1 MPNLSKHE
9 IWAKNISL
17 SFHVLTPSVSSLIS
31 MIVFVYHLCF
41 NTLLPKQ
48 VGELIMREFLLIL
61 TYGAKINSR

>member
-9 IWAKNISL
+9 IWGKNISL

-41 NTLLPKQ
+41 NTPLPKQ

-61 TYGAKINSR
+61 TYGARINSR